1 MDFQQAE
8 RLKKLQPYLFIEIDK
23 KKKAAIEKGV
33 DIISLG
39 IGDPDLATPDFII
52 EALYKAAK
60 DKANHQYPLG
70 SGLLK
75 FKEAVAAWYKR
86 RFGVTIDPKEEVIA
100 LIGSNEVIGHLPIGV
115 IK

>member
-1 MDFQQAE
+1 MDFPPAD
-8 RLKKLQPYLFIEIDK
+8 RMKKLPPYLFIEMDR

-33 DIISLG
+33 DIISLA

-70 SGLLK
+70 AGLPKFSGG
-75 FKEAVAAWYKR
+75 R
-86 RFGVTIDPKEEVIA
+86 RQMV
-100 LIGSNEVIGHLPIGV
+100 
-115 IK
+115 

>member
-1 MDFQQAE
+1 MDFQQSD
-8 RLKKLQPYLFIEIDK
+8 RMKKLPPYLFIEMDR

-33 DIISLG
+33 DIISLA

-70 SGLLK
+70 SGLPK
-75 FKEAVAAWYKR
+75 FRDAVAK
-86 RFGVTIDPKEEVIA
+86 
-100 LIGSNEVIGHLPIGV
+100 
-115 IK
+115 